1 MSQRENTAVSLE
13 LLTVLIDGGE
23 MKRRRMLVVV
33 MATMEIFDDISAA
46 QMEAMAKNCD
56 NVFEM
61 MKYADYENETMMKQ
75 D

>member
-1 MSQRENTAVSLE
+1 
-13 LLTVLIDGGE
+13 
-23 MKRRRMLVVV
+23 
-33 MATMEIFDDISAA
+33 
-46 QMEAMAKNCD
+46 MAKNCD